1 MIEPHIFFYDKKSI
15 STLLSNNN
23 FKNYQMF
30 YFGKKIEDMKK
41 KEFIFG
47 KNQYFL
53 GLHFQII
60 NSSGSQLRAS
70 RIRFAGDSS
79 RTQAQGF
86 GSGGLRQRRG

>member
-1 MIEPHIFFYDKKSI
+1 MGKLFFAIDQKIFKRKKRKLFLEK
-15 STLLSNNN
+15 TE
-23 FKNYQMF
+23 
-30 YFGKKIEDMKK
+30 YFI
-41 KEFIFG
+41 
-47 KNQYFL
+47 

-60 NSSGSQLRAS
+60 NSIGFLPLAS